1 MGIYA
6 SLLSSVV
13 DHTDDQ
19 QRTVVVQDLRTW
31 STHIR
36 FKDGT
41 ERRISSQ
48 IVDAGI
54 PVEFYLE
61 NVFWTDVWPKYAPD
75 KRIIRNGESVDSVYE
90 AQSVK
95 HPMTVCRTANDAYPE
110 LDRVAPLCCCK
121 IGCGVRLTDETGALV
136 TGQPWFYHFDLNNGE
151 GINACKK
158 HGPFMEVKELVRVD

>member
-13 DHTDDQ
+13 DHTDTKR
-19 QRTVVVQDLRTW
+19 RTVVVQDLQTW

-41 ERRISSQ
+41 ERRLSSQ
-48 IVDAGI
+48 RPNIVDAGI

-61 NVFWTDVWPKYAPD
+61 NVFWTNVWPKYAPD

-110 LDRVAPLCCCK
+110 LDRVAPL
-121 IGCGVRLTDETGALV
+121 
-136 TGQPWFYHFDLNNGE
+136 
-151 GINACKK
+151 
-158 HGPFMEVKELVRVD
+158 